1 MAEDGMISSRCITLC
16 FLNLFTLAAI
26 TEGKVER
33 IELEHADTLR
43 SRGNVRELI
52 GHVQIRRGLTFITSK
67 RALYDAKAGRVVL
80 TGNVLLD
87 EPGRKVR
94 AERMTYNELTG
105 DFEASKDVDML
116 HADSLRIRCDKAH
129 YVELIGTV
137 DLFDDIIIDNLS
149 DGARITGRHGLWNQI
164 EDSGIIDQEPVYRLP
179 DETGD
184 PPDTLV
190 ITSRRLSFN
199 RSSRVAV
206 FTGDVD
212 LMQAEIHAMADSLRH
227 LPDSSLTI
235 LSGDPVIW
243 RGDDELTGRRIELY
257 YEGRTLSRIFVQD
270 DAVALSKPEEN
281 DSLRN
286 YLNGITLSMTTVND
300 STRIIIVKGDA
311 KGEYHV
317 WDSDTVYQGVNLS
330 AADVI
335 ELTLISDKVTSIV
348 LSGRANGAFY
358 PPDDVPEGIGH
369 RESLAT
375 ERNRSGVNIRSG
387 F

>member
-1 MAEDGMISSRCITLC
+1 MAEDGMIFHRSFVIFL
-16 FLNLFTLAAI
+16 LNLFFLVAI
-26 TEGKVER
+26 SEGKVER

-52 GHVQIRRGLTFITSK
+52 GHVQIRRGPTLITSK
-67 RALYDAKAGRVVL
+67 RALYDAKAGRVVF
-80 TGNVLLD
+80 TGDVLLD
-87 EPGRKVR
+87 EPGQKVR

-105 DFEASKDVDML
+105 DFKASEDVDML
-116 HADSLRIRCDKAH
+116 HADSLRIRCNKAH
-129 YVELIGTV
+129 YVELIGTI
-137 DLFDDIIIDNLS
+137 DLAGDIIIDNLS
-149 DGARITGRHGLWNQI
+149 DGARITGRHGRWNQI
-164 EDSGIIDQEPVYRLP
+164 EDSGIIDWEPVYMLP
-179 DETGD
+179 DETGN

-190 ITSRRLSFN
+190 ITSEKLIFSRTT
-199 RSSRVAV
+199 RVAV

-212 LMQAEIHAMADSLRH
+212 LMQDEIHAVADSLRH
-227 LPDSSLTI
+227 MPDSSLTI

-243 RGDDELTGRRIELY
+243 RSDDELTGKQIELH
-257 YEGRTLSRIFVQD
+257 YEGRILSEIFVQD

-286 YLNGITLSMTTVND
+286 YLSGITLTMTTID
-300 STRIIIVKGDA
+300 SMRVIVVKGDA

-348 LSGRANGAFY
+348 LSGRSNGAFY
-358 PPDDVPEGIGH
+358 PPDDVPDGVGYH
-369 RESLAT
+369 ESLAT
-375 ERNRSGVNIRSG
+375 ERNRSGVNTRSG

>member
-1 MAEDGMISSRCITLC
+1 MISSRYIALCI
-16 FLNLFTLAAI
+16 LNLFTLAAI

-52 GHVQIRRGLTFITSK
+52 GHVQIRRGATLITSK
-67 RALYDAKAGRVVL
+67 KALYDAKAGRVVL
-80 TGNVLLD
+80 TGDVLLD
-87 EPGRKVR
+87 EPGQKIR

-105 DFEASKDVDML
+105 DFEASANVDML
-116 HADSLRIRCDKAH
+116 HADSMRIRCDKAN
-129 YVELIGTV
+129 YVELTGTV
-137 DLFDDIIIDNLS
+137 DLFGDIIIDNLS
-149 DGARITGRHGLWNQI
+149 DGARITGRHGRWNQI
-164 EDSGIIDQEPVYRLP
+164 KDSGIIDWEPVYMLP

-190 ITSRRLSFN
+190 ITSDKLVFN
-199 RSSRVAV
+199 RTSRVAV

-212 LMQAEIHAMADSLRH
+212 LMQVEIHAVADSLRH
-227 LPDSSLTI
+227 LPDSSITI
-235 LSGDPVIW
+235 LSGNPVIW
-243 RGDDELTGRRIELY
+243 RGDDELTGKRIELH
-257 YEGRTLSRIFVQD
+257 YEGRTLSKTFVQD

-286 YLNGITLSMTTVND
+286 YLSGITLTMTTIDD
-300 STRIIIVKGDA
+300 STRVIVVKGDA

-317 WDSDTVYQGVNLS
+317 WDSDTVYQGVNIS

-358 PPDDVPEGIGH
+358 PPDDLPEGIGYH
-369 RESLAT
+369 ESLAT
-375 ERNRSGVNIRSG
+375 DRNRSGVNVRRD